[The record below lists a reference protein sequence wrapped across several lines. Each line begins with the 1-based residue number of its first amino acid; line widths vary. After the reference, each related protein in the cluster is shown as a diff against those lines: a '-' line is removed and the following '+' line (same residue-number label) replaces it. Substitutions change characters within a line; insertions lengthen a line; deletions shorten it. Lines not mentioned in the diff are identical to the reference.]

1 MDHLK
6 RSGRGDP
13 MQAAADCTVKRVLEA
28 ICKHQG
34 EFLKGAPKRD
44 AVEKVVGALVH
55 VAAEGASAQTGQ
67 AEAGLAPPG
76 VCSSVASSAGGLGDP
91 PPSARPL
98 APVPSE
104 VPMLPESAVER
115 RDLMDTL
122 KKRVLQRD
130 ADGGAKATTVTAPP
144 KKSGNTTTTNGMG
157 GVGACA
163 SMLPPCH
170 SS

>member
-76 VCSSVASSAGGLGDP
+76 VCSSVASSAGGCQSMGDP
-91 PPSARPL
+91 PPRGSARPL
-98 APVPSE
+98 APVTPPSR
-104 VPMLPESAVER
+104 PTILN
-115 RDLMDTL
+115 
-122 KKRVLQRD
+122 
-130 ADGGAKATTVTAPP
+130 G
-144 KKSGNTTTTNGMG
+144 SGS
-157 GVGACA
+157 C
-163 SMLPPCH
+163 
-170 SS
+170 